1 MARDGQ
7 KKVQIKTTF
16 SQDLLEEFDRFVK
29 KKKFTSRSETL
40 VWCARCMMEQT
51 REQELR
57 ERECVLREKA
67 LEQEKS

>member
-1 MARDGQ
+1 MDD
-7 KKVQIKTTF
+7 ISPKTW
-16 SQDLLEEFDRFVK
+16 LEMVK
-29 KKKFTSRSETL
+29 KRYKLRRLFLKICLRNSTNLSKRKNSPA
-40 VWCARCMMEQT
+40 VVKQT